1 MLALDA
7 TEAAGPPVWHEEPRD
22 RRHSGRVGSLGTAV
36 LYAGLLVTRGRIA
49 DLALGGVRVV
59 VDPIAATW
67 LCSGTHVRIDL
78 RIHGVGDWLRLL
90 GRVGR
95 VDVRASA
102 IVIELYVA
110 PPEFEDL
117 VQDQLLAAIECAQ
130 TPHVVLVDADR
141 RRRDQ
146 VAEAFRVI
154 GCHVVETSSSLEAI
168 SALGESQLHP
178 WAVVVADTDVYP
190 RADELRRFLG
200 EAYPGVPLI
209 AIGERGCARSTAC
222 LSVDRI
228 PDLALQVYN
237 LVSMRAPVVEA

>member
-7 TEAAGPPVWHEEPRD
+7 IEAAGPPVRHEEPRD
-22 RRHSGRVGSLGTAV
+22 LRHSSRVGARGTAV
-36 LYAGLLVTRGRIA
+36 LYAGLLVTRGRIV
-49 DLALGGVRVV
+49 DLAVDGVRVV

-67 LCSGTHVRIDL
+67 LCSGTNVRIDL
-78 RIHGVGDWLRLL
+78 RIDGVGGWLHLL

-154 GCHVVETSSSLEAI
+154 GCHVIEASSSLEAI

-178 WAVVVADTDVYP
+178 WAVVIADTDVHP

-200 EAYPGVPLI
+200 EAYPGLPLI
-209 AIGERGCARSTAC
+209 VIGERGCARSTAC

>member
-7 TEAAGPPVWHEEPRD
+7 TEAAGPPVRHEEPLD
-22 RRHSGRVGSLGTAV
+22 RRHSGRVGSSGSAV
-36 LYAGLLVTRGRIA
+36 LFAGLLVTRGRIT
-49 DLALGGVRVV
+49 DLALGSVRVV
-59 VDPIAATW
+59 VDPIAVIL

-78 RIHGVGDWLRLL
+78 RTDGVGGWLHLL

-102 IVIELYVA
+102 IAIELYVA

-117 VQDQLLAAIECAQ
+117 VQDQLLAAIECARI
-130 TPHVVLVDADR
+130 PRVVLVDTNR

-146 VAEAFRVI
+146 VAEAFRVT
-154 GCHVVETSSSLEAI
+154 GCHVIEASSSLEVI

-178 WAVVVADTDVYP
+178 WAVVIADTDVDP
-190 RADELRRFLG
+190 RADELRGFLG

-209 AIGERGCARSTAC
+209 VIGERGCARSVAR

-237 LVSMRAPVVEA
+237 LVRMRAPVVEA